1 MAVSCFL
8 MYFTPLSRFFLLSMS
23 ELFYLLYRLQEREA
37 GAGVGGGGG
46 VVNGSTCHR
55 PSEITDKWSQKFKA
69 VAKLSFSSVN
79 RHYIFSFTF
88 VKNQEVTARK

>member
-1 MAVSCFL
+1 
-8 MYFTPLSRFFLLSMS
+8 MS
-23 ELFYLLYRLQEREA
+23 ELFYLLFRLQEGEA
-37 GAGVGGGGG
+37 GGG
-46 VVNGSTCHR
+46 VGRGAAGNGSTCQR